1 MSLRELPSVDVLL
14 QQPHTRRLTE
24 AYGRDLT
31 LDALRSALQGAR
43 DAVRAGQPVPSA
55 EVLLESAQRNLAEWT
70 APSLVPVINATGVIL
85 HTNLGRA
92 PLSASAL
99 RAMLQVAQG
108 YATLEYDLPSGQRG
122 TRTAH
127 AERLLTRLTGAEA
140 ALVVNNNAG
149 AVLLALTALAKGR
162 EVIIARSQL
171 VEVGGGFRIPDVM
184 RQSGARLVEVGTSNR
199 THPADFKEALGA
211 RTAMLLRAHHSNF
224 RLVGFTSEP
233 TLAEMAEV
241 AAAHQVPVVDDLG
254 SGALLDTAAFGL
266 GHEPMVQE
274 SLAAGAALVMFSGD
288 KLLGGP
294 QAGILVGH
302 EALMARLRK
311 HPLARA
317 LRADKLCLAAL
328 EATLLHYARGEALQA
343 LPVWQ
348 MIAAPLTTLRV
359 RAERWAAELGQGQA
373 IESRSTVGGGSLP
386 EETLPTWALA
396 LTLPKPQTVLARLR
410 QASPPIIARVEEQR
424 VLLDPRTVLPD
435 QDEMLLRQLAEAL
448 AASTTTQTGKAS

>member
-1 MSLRELPSVDVLL
+1 MWAGLL
-14 QQPHTRRLTE
+14 C
-24 AYGRDLT
+24 A
-31 LDALRSALQGAR
+31 
-43 DAVRAGQPVPSA
+43 
-55 EVLLESAQRNLAEWT
+55 
-70 APSLVPVINATGVIL
+70 
-85 HTNLGRA
+85 
-92 PLSASAL
+92 
-99 RAMLQVAQG
+99 
-108 YATLEYDLPSGQRG
+108 
-122 TRTAH
+122 
-127 AERLLTRLTGAEA
+127 
-140 ALVVNNNAG
+140 
-149 AVLLALTALAKGR
+149 
-162 EVIIARSQL
+162 
-171 VEVGGGFRIPDVM
+171 
-184 RQSGARLVEVGTSNR
+184 
-199 THPADFKEALGA
+199 
-211 RTAMLLRAHHSNF
+211 AMLLGNDAWGATGGHGS
-224 RLVGFTSEP
+224 
-233 TLAEMAEV
+233 V
-241 AAAHQVPVVDDLG
+241 AATAARMGSSVVLVVVGWVAYGAWRASRVGPYSLYVALG
-254 SGALLDTAAFGL
+254 MTLGAVGDFFNAGLLDFVPISDPVLGGITAFGL

-274 SLAAGAALVMFSGD
+274 SLTAGAALVMFSGD

-302 EALMARLRK
+302 EVLLARLRK

-348 MIAAPLTTLRV
+348 MIAAPLTPLRV

-396 LTLPKPQTVLARLR
+396 LSLPKPQTVLARLR

-448 AASTTTQTGKAS
+448 AASATTQTGKAS

>member
-1 MSLRELPSVDVLL
+1 MSLRELPSVDALL

-43 DAVRAGQPVPSA
+43 DAVRGGQPVPSA
-55 EVLLESAQRNLAEWT
+55 EVLLESAQRSLAEWT
-70 APSLVPVINATGVIL
+70 SPSLVPVINATGVIL

-122 TRTAH
+122 ARTAH

-149 AVLLALTALAKGR
+149 AVLLALSALAKGR

-171 VEVGGGFRIPDVM
+171 VEIGGGFRIPDVM

-233 TLAEMAEV
+233 TLAEMAEI
-241 AAAHQVPVVDDLG
+241 AAAHQVPLVDDLG

-294 QAGILVGH
+294 QAGILVGR
-302 EALMARLRK
+302 EVLMAPLRK

-328 EATLLHYARGEALQA
+328 EATLLHYARGEAIQA

-348 MIAAPLTTLRV
+348 MIAAPLTALRV

-373 IESRSTVGGGSLP
+373 IQSRSTVGGGSLP
-386 EETLPTWALA
+386 EETMPTWALA
-396 LTLPKPQTVLARLR
+396 LSLPKPQTVLARLR

-435 QDEMLLRQLAEAL
+435 QDEMLLRHLAEAL
-448 AASTTTQTGKAS
+448 AASDASHAGKAP

>member
-14 QQPHTRRLTE
+14 QQPRTRRLTE

-43 DAVRAGQPVPSA
+43 DAVRAGQSVPSA
-55 EVLLESAQRNLAEWT
+55 EVLLESAQRSLAEWT
-70 APSLVPVINATGVIL
+70 SPSLVPVINATGVIL

-99 RAMLQVAQG
+99 HAMQQVAQG

-122 TRTAH
+122 ARTAH

-162 EVIIARSQL
+162 EVIVARSQL
-171 VEVGGGFRIPDVM
+171 VEIGGGFRIPDVM

-233 TLAEMAEV
+233 TLAEMADI
-241 AAAHQVPVVDDLG
+241 AAAHQVPLVDDLG

-266 GHEPMVQE
+266 AHEPMVQE

-294 QAGILVGH
+294 QAGILVGR

-328 EATLLHYARGEALQA
+328 EATLLHYARGEAAQA

-348 MIAAPLTTLRV
+348 MIAAPLTALRI

-396 LTLPKPQTVLARLR
+396 LSLPKPQTVLARLR

-448 AASTTTQTGKAS
+448 AVSEASQTGKAS